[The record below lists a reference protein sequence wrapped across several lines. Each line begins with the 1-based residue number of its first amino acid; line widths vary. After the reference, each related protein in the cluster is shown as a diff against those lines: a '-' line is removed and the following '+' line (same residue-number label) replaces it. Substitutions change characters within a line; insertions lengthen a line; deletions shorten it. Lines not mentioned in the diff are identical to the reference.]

1 MAAPKFDHNNA
12 MFLHTSDTTGASI
25 IPMQLTRYDNYLIW
39 SRVRIQ
45 LLGKNKL
52 GIVDGSLNREDF
64 GTELGHQ

>member
-25 IPMQLTRYDNYLIW
+25 IPMQLTRSDNYLIW

-52 GIVDGSLNREDF
+52 GIVDETWKKEDF
-64 GTELGHQ
+64 GADLSH